1 MHPKL
6 VEVVVW
12 LVAEVEVFSSLQPA
26 WHTARHMLVDT
37 VKHELVVLEDG
48 SMA

>member
-6 VEVVVW
+6 VELVVW

-26 WHTARHMLVDT
+26 WHAARHMLVDT
-37 VKHELVVLEDG
+37 AIHELVVPEDG
-48 SMA
+48 IMV